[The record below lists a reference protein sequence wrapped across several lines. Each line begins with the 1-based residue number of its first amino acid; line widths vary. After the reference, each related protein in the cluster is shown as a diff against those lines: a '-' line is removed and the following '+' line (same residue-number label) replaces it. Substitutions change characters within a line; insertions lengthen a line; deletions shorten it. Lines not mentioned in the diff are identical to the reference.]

1 MNLSLIFRCLSRA
14 LTLGPG
20 LLVGAAVHAAPPAIE
35 LQDDRGVAVQ
45 LAQAP
50 QRIVSLLPSLT
61 ESVCAMGGC
70 GRLVG
75 VDRYSTWPASVQAL
89 PHLGGLDDANV
100 EGIVA
105 LRPDVVL
112 LAKSARVTPRLE
124 QLGLKVVALEPRS
137 HADVQ
142 RVLGKI
148 GAVLQVPEAQG
159 AVRIWRQ
166 IDAEVSAAAQSL
178 PTRVR
183 NTRVYYEVNRA
194 PYAASESSFIGETLS
209 RLGARNVVPAS
220 LGPFPKL
227 NPEYVVR
234 ANPDLIMIGDRNF
247 EGLAQRPGWERI
259 RAVRE
264 DRVCR
269 FSAAESD
276 VMVRPGPRMGEAARL
291 MARCLQERA
300 P

>member
-1 MNLSLIFRCLSRA
+1 MKSCTFLRFPLAWLLLAMLSSLCQA
-14 LTLGPG
+14 
-20 LLVGAAVHAAPPAIE
+20 AAPIE
-35 LQDDRGVAVQ
+35 LQDDRGVSVQ
-45 LAQAP
+45 LAQPP
-50 QRIVSLLPSLT
+50 QRIISLLPSLT
-61 ESVCAMGGC
+61 ESICAMGGC
-70 GRLVG
+70 ARLVG

-89 PHLGGLDDANV
+89 PHLGGLDDANI

-112 LAKSARVTPRLE
+112 LAKSARATPRLE

-137 HADVQ
+137 YADVQ

-148 GAVLQVPEAQG
+148 GVVLQVPDAQG
-159 AVRIWRQ
+159 AARIWRQ

-178 PTRVR
+178 PPKVR

-247 EGLAQRPGWERI
+247 EGLMQRPGWDRI
-259 RAVRE
+259 LAVLE
-264 DRVCR
+264 DRICR

-291 MARCLQERA
+291 MARCLQERS

>member
-1 MNLSLIFRCLSRA
+1 MSLISRCLSRA
-14 LTLGPG
+14 LTLGWG
-20 LLVGAAVHAAPPAIE
+20 LLAGAAVQAAPPAIE

-159 AVRIWRQ
+159 AARIWRQ

-178 PTRVR
+178 PPRVR
-183 NTRVYYEVNRA
+183 NARVYYEVNRA

>member
-1 MNLSLIFRCLSRA
+1 M
-14 LTLGPG
+14 LGPG
-20 LLVGAAVHAAPPAIE
+20 LLVAAAVHAAPPAIE

-159 AVRIWRQ
+159 AARIWRQ

-178 PTRVR
+178 PPRVR

>member
-1 MNLSLIFRCLSRA
+1 MKPINSLRSLVLW
-14 LTLGPG
+14 LTAWLLAGLCPG
-20 LLVGAAVHAAPPAIE
+20 ASAAVIE
-35 LQDDRGVAVQ
+35 LQDDRGVSVQ
-45 LAQAP
+45 LAQPP
-50 QRIVSLLPSLT
+50 QRIISLLPSLT
-61 ESVCAMGGC
+61 ESICAMGGC
-70 GRLVG
+70 ARLVG

-137 HADVQ
+137 YADVQ

-148 GAVLQVPEAQG
+148 GVVLQVPEAQG
-159 AVRIWRQ
+159 AARIWRQ

-178 PTRVR
+178 PARVR
-183 NTRVYYEVNRA
+183 SARVYYEVNRA